1 MHYTR
6 ERTRRREKRSAVG
19 THCNADYLLK
29 NMSSKY
35 NKYVVTE
42 NANFLMISVSE
53 NYVIESE
60 WAFLFLRQGISW
72 SFFFMKQRLANCF
85 NLSFSL

>member
-35 NKYVVTE
+35 NKYVVIE
-42 NANFLMISVSE
+42 NSSFLMISVSE

-60 WAFLFLRQGISW
+60 WAFSFLKQGISW
-72 SFFFMKQRLANCF
+72 SFFFHEAKV
-85 NLSFSL
+85 S